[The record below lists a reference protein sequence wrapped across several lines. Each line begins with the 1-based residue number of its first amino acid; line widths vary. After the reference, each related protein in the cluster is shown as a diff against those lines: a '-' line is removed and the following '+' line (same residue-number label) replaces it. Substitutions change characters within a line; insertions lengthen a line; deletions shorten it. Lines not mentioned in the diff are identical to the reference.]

1 MKSFKNIFFSCC
13 AIVLIT
19 GCSSEPKKPDLYSQ
33 LPAKKLTVS
42 HGNLAATT
50 LADQAKRKL
59 GLGAS
64 IIVSSFVD
72 VNDLTQSSALGRML
86 SQQFSSQF
94 VHSQFEVVE
103 LLLRKNIYIS
113 EQNNGEFMLSRD
125 VKKLSSQYQASAI
138 VVGTYAVGFDT
149 VFVTAKVVDVATNRI
164 LSAIVFSIPLD
175 NNTHNLLK

>member
-1 MKSFKNIFFSCC
+1 
-13 AIVLIT
+13 
-19 GCSSEPKKPDLYSQ
+19 
-33 LPAKKLTVS
+33 
-42 HGNLAATT
+42 
-50 LADQAKRKL
+50 
-59 GLGAS
+59 
-64 IIVSSFVD
+64 
-72 VNDLTQSSALGRML
+72 ML